1 LWFIDNIHSQVAVV
15 NTPGTH
21 HGRIHPYCHTHLK
34 GGQESRFKA
43 ALMTTERYKRTR
55 GAPVFYYRS
64 HLHVC
69 QETRQKKTRM
79 PKNHPQWV
87 KTQAHPRWHK
97 TAFYVY
103 RNLLWGKFEWEL
115 GKI

>member
-1 LWFIDNIHSQVAVV
+1 LPHS
-15 NTPGTH
+15 
-21 HGRIHPYCHTHLK
+21 LK

-43 ALMTTERYKRTR
+43 ALMTTERTMRTR